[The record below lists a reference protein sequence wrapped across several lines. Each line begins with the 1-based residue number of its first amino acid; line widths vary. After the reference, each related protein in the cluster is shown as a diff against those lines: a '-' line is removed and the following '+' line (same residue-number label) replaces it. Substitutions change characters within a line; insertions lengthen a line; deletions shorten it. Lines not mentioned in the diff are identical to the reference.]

1 MTPRLKFLSF
11 LLGLSLIYAVY
22 DYIDRN
28 STDSKTERVDRR
40 KNKRARTAGTTS
52 NSAMMKKYLKRK
64 EKREQEN
71 IQKKSVKHNDSQTN
85 QFSKISEDFS
95 NLDGWSRNPFI
106 KFEEPKALVVNR
118 KAKDIAPSQK
128 FEEPTKQAL
137 ELNALDRL
145 NIETAVSMGDKAFVT
160 INGKRYREGDLI
172 DDALIEKIENE
183 QVTFRVGTTTII
195 KNVGI

>member
-11 LLGLSLIYAVY
+11 LLGLSLVYAVY

-52 NSAMMKKYLKRK
+52 NSAKMKKYLKRK
-64 EKREQEN
+64 EKREQKN
-71 IQKKSVKHNDSQTN
+71 IQKKYIESNDSQTN
-85 QFSKISEDFS
+85 QFSEISEDFS
-95 NLDGWSRNPFI
+95 NLDGWSRNPFE
-106 KFEEPKALVVNR
+106 KFQEPKNIVIKKESDN
-118 KAKDIAPSQK
+118 ITQNQK
-128 FEEPTKQAL
+128 IEEPTKQAF
-137 ELNALDRL
+137 ELNALDKL
-145 NIETAVSMGDKAFVT
+145 NIETAVSMGDRAFVT
-160 INGKRYREGDLI
+160 INGKTYREGDLI